1 MDALKIGISLYRLIP
16 AYIIIVLSKNH
27 NLIWEDL
34 DFWNQLYGRK
44 ECNRF
49 KKLGLMLFDF
59 REFRN
64 LVAYRIKCGS
74 QKDKILFIILHM
86 LYPNMKSLYIYSDN
100 IGHRLFI
107 QHGFSTII
115 SAKKIGNE
123 CWINQQVTI
132 GYEGDKAPVIGNHV
146 RICAGAII
154 VGNVHVGNNSII
166 AAGAV
171 VVNDVPDNEVWGGV
185 PARYIKKV
193 DGLSFDNKRKF

>member
-64 LVAYRIKCGS
+64 
-74 QKDKILFIILHM
+74 
-86 LYPNMKSLYIYSDN
+86 
-100 IGHRLFI
+100 
-107 QHGFSTII
+107 
-115 SAKKIGNE
+115 
-123 CWINQQVTI
+123 
-132 GYEGDKAPVIGNHV
+132 
-146 RICAGAII
+146 
-154 VGNVHVGNNSII
+154 
-166 AAGAV
+166 
-171 VVNDVPDNEVWGGV
+171 
-185 PARYIKKV
+185 
-193 DGLSFDNKRKF
+193 